1 MTISFSA
8 NLGFLWTD
16 LPLPD
21 AILAAGASGFDAV
34 ECHMPFAFPAS
45 EVVDALHE
53 AGLEMLTL
61 NTRLGPHGLDD
72 FGLTAQPGRES
83 EARENIDE
91 AIVYAVEIGCRKINV
106 LAGRTGGTEEAD
118 AIYRANLSYATE
130 QAAKPGVTILI
141 EPISGMDDYHL
152 THVGHAVDTIEAVGA
167 DNLKIL
173 FDCFHTQI
181 VEGEVVKTLER
192 SLSHVGHVQ
201 FASVPDR
208 TEPDHGDLDYSIV
221 LPALVDVGYD
231 GLFGAEYHPRS
242 DVFEGLTWLESWRE
256 KETTS

>member
-1 MTISFSA
+1 MAISFSA

-21 AILAAGASGFDAV
+21 AILAAGAAGFDAV
-34 ECHMPFAFPAS
+34 ECHTPYAFRS
-45 EVVDALHE
+45 SDVLGALQE
-53 AGLEMLTL
+53 TGLEMLAL
-61 NTRLGPHGLDD
+61 NTRLGTQVLGD
-72 FGLTAQPGRES
+72 FGVTAQPGRES

-91 AIVYAVEIGCRKINV
+91 AISYAVEIGCRKINV

-118 AIYRANLSYATE
+118 ATYCENLAYATD
-130 QAAKPGVTILI
+130 QAEKSAVTILI

-181 VEGEVVKTLER
+181 IEGDVVPTLER
-192 SLSHVGHVQ
+192 SLRHVGHVQ

-208 TEPDHGDLDYSIV
+208 AEPDHGDLDYSIV

-231 GLFGAEYHPRS
+231 GLFGAEYHPRM
-242 DVFEGLTWLESWRE
+242 DMAEGLTWLESWRA
-256 KETTS
+256 KDTAR